1 MKKAT
6 GDARSRARRI
16 VALLGFPILLAAV
29 FAPVVIFRHDL
40 WGLFSSVHKVEEWV
54 RTSGPW
60 APLAFIGIQVFH
72 VIIFIIPGEAV
83 QIAGGYLFGIWP
95 GALYAAIGVLIG
107 SPIDFYLARLFG
119 VPFVNALF
127 TPQKV
132 EKLRAPLGSPGSKA
146 ALFLLFLIPGIP
158 KDAVCYVSGL
168 SPLRFRFFILASMAG
183 RLPGIIGSSFIG
195 SAAADQKWLLAGAV
209 FAGATLLFA
218 AGFFLRKRI
227 QQWLHEMA
235 LAYDRRHR

>member
-6 GDARSRARRI
+6 GDARSSARRI

-183 RLPGIIGSSFIG
+183 RSSR
-195 SAAADQKWLLAGAV
+195 DHRQ
-209 FAGATLLFA
+209 
-218 AGFFLRKRI
+218 FLHRKRGRGPEVAARGRCFCWSDAPVRGRI
-227 QQWLHEMA
+227 LPQKTNTA
-235 LAYDRRHR
+235 VAP